1 MTARLGGGGGGC
13 WWGGYGGRGCW
24 LGIVSSISFTGLRSW
39 QTAGTLRFR
48 TLNWPLQLRTGA
60 DGFIGA
66 DLRPWRMHAGVS
78 WYYWSIHCVCIKD
91 TDHEDCLCWIKTPP
105 PSVLFFNSHIHFE
118 MSMLSLFFY
127 SLTFPT
133 LVWLWCLKNIKK
145 ICNPLLWIYLHSL
158 LNQPHFPFPLLFL
171 CSLCNNRPPIHPAWL
186 YMSRN
191 RRVGKCARQHVCN
204 TNNIHHTVQM
214 AVPLSLWSL

>member
-78 WYYWSIHCVCIKD
+78 WYYWGIHCVCIKD

-127 SLTFPT
+127 LTHLSNTRLT
-133 LVWLWCLKNIKK
+133 LMFKEHQKNLQPSAL
-145 ICNPLLWIYLHSL
+145 NLSSQSSEPATLPLSSAFSL
-158 LNQPHFPFPLLFL
+158 LFMQ
-171 CSLCNNRPPIHPAWL
+171 
-186 YMSRN
+186 
-191 RRVGKCARQHVCN
+191 
-204 TNNIHHTVQM
+204 
-214 AVPLSLWSL
+214 